1 MLALMSAIGLSET
14 AAHPPELFFRDA
26 CSSSGTR
33 ASIAA
38 VGDLIFN
45 ARLEAQ
51 ALADDGTYRQF
62 WKPVEGFLA
71 SADLIYANL
80 EGTVSDGIAFD
91 GKLVAEVGRSARNSV
106 FSAPASLLSFNYH
119 ASLLD
124 DMKVSGFSVL
134 STANN
139 HALDRGWLGIDRTI
153 DNITRRG
160 LASTGTRRRHE
171 ADAPWSTIVSANGLK
186 VAWLA
191 CTYGT
196 NGRPDFHHQVLGC
209 YSDRAAVLDEIRRLA
224 RLDTVDA
231 IMFVPHWG
239 VENTDF
245 VLLDQIELAHEAFV
259 AGATAILG
267 AHPHV
272 LQHWEKLTEANGREG
287 LVIYSLGNFIS
298 DQRARVQRIGAIAR
312 LELLKEPGSRAAR
325 LSAVGY
331 LPTYVEIGWVHQVRE
346 LRGQER
352 QLPLPRGNRM
362 RLVAPKAFPRACE
375 MHNPA
380 D

>member
-1 MLALMSAIGLSET
+1 
-14 AAHPPELFFRDA
+14 
-26 CSSSGTR
+26 
-33 ASIAA
+33 
-38 VGDLIFN
+38 
-45 ARLEAQ
+45 
-51 ALADDGTYRQF
+51 
-62 WKPVEGFLA
+62 
-71 SADLIYANL
+71 
-80 EGTVSDGIAFD
+80 
-91 GKLVAEVGRSARNSV
+91 
-106 FSAPASLLSFNYH
+106 
-119 ASLLD
+119 
-124 DMKVSGFSVL
+124 
-134 STANN
+134 
-139 HALDRGWLGIDRTI
+139 
-153 DNITRRG
+153 
-160 LASTGTRRRHE
+160 
-171 ADAPWSTIVSANGLK
+171 
-186 VAWLA
+186 
-191 CTYGT
+191 
-196 NGRPDFHHQVLGC
+196 
-209 YSDRAAVLDEIRRLA
+209 LA

-272 LQHWEKLTEANGREG
+272 LQHWEKLTANGREG